1 MREIPMIDFE
11 GDSFH
16 THEQAVALIAT
27 FYKASYR
34 KLLGLVR
41 KRFRSLEAEDM
52 VEELFVKILAQVDE
66 SADDPGALG
75 SLMEK
80 WITPAYVFSSLIYL
94 CLDAVGSGPARWEDA
109 TDPQDGTEAAGGE
122 DLGVDPA
129 NIDRLGN
136 LLESEPP
143 GLYPRTRTK
152 SPPT

>member
-1 MREIPMIDFE
+1 MIDFE

-109 TDPQDGTEAAGGE
+109 TDPQDGTRRRAARTS
-122 DLGVDPA
+122 A
-129 NIDRLGN
+129 WI
-136 LLESEPP
+136 PP
-143 GLYPRTRTK
+143 TSTGSATFSSPSRQACTHAPRTK